1 MPVSKGATLD
11 PERTRAAILESATA
25 LLYRR
30 GLDGVGVAE
39 LCTAVGASK
48 ETLYRHFG
56 SKDGLIEAVLT
67 ARSDRVMRWLADAAA
82 AAGDDPAAQLAA
94 VFDALGTWY
103 AEPEFRGCAIV
114 NAAAQRHTD
123 PPRAIAARHLERY
136 LELLADIATQAGA
149 AEPDGLAQQLLML
162 VEGATVVADQHN
174 SDGRVAAHA
183 RQAALTL
190 LAAATSRS
198 PR

>member
-11 PERTRAAILESATA
+11 PDRTRAVILESATA

-56 SKDGLIEAVLT
+56 SKDGLIDAVLT

-114 NAAAQRHTD
+114 NAAAQRQAD
-123 PPRAIAARHLERY
+123 PPRAIAARHLGRY
-136 LELLADIATQAGA
+136 LELLEDIATRAGA
-149 AEPDGLAQQLLML
+149 AEPAVLAQQLLML
-162 VEGATVVADQHN
+162 VEGATVVADQHR
-174 SDGRVAAHA
+174 SDGRAAIHA

>member
-1 MPVSKGATLD
+1 MPVAKGASLD
-11 PERTRAAILESATA
+11 PERTRAVIVRSATD

-30 GLDGVGVAE
+30 GLDGIGVGE

-56 SKDGLIEAVLT
+56 SKDGLIDAVLS
-67 ARSDRVMRWLADAAA
+67 ARSDRVMRWLADTAA

-94 VFDALGTWY
+94 IFDALGGWY
-103 AEPEFRGCAIV
+103 AEPDFRGCAIV
-114 NAAAQRHTD
+114 NAAAQHLAD

-136 LELLADIATQAGA
+136 LELLEDIAVRAGA
-149 AEPDGLAQQLLML
+149 AEPAGLAQQLLML

-174 SDGRVAAHA
+174 SGERVATHA

>member
-123 PPRAIAARHLERY
+123 PSRAIAARHLDRY
-136 LELLADIATQAGA
+136 RDLLADIATRAGA
-149 AEPDGLAQQLLML
+149 AEPAGLAQQLLML

-174 SDGRVAAHA
+174 ADRHVAAHA